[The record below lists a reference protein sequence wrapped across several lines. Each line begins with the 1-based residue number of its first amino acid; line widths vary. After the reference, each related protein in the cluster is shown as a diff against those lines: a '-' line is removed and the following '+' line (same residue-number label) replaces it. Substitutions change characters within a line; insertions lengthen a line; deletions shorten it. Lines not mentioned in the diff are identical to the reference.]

1 VVANVVD
8 IEALVGEFLSRF
20 GLRLGAFDLIENPAG
35 DIPDFADEFS
45 QFISVNT
52 RIEGCFDYS
61 LAYRLWAFGEGV
73 KTVR

>member
-1 VVANVVD
+1 MIADVID
-8 IEALVGEFLSRF
+8 IKAPVGEFLPRF
-20 GLRLGAFDLIENPAG
+20 GLRLGRFDLIENPAG
-35 DIPDFADEFS
+35 DIRDFADEFS

-73 KTVR
+73 KTGR